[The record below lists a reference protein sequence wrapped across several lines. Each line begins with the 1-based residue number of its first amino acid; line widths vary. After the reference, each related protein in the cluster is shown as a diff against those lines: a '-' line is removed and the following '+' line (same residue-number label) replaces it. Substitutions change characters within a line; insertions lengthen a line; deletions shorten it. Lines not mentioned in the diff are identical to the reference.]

1 MRNTIVWAV
10 LIGGLASTPV
20 HAQIPVT
27 DALSYAQLV
36 RMAIQV
42 RQTIQLMKEEYQTM
56 QRIGRGY
63 GGPFGPYR
71 IPTLP
76 QLNHDVG
83 RYPFGGPLLQG
94 LNSGDP
100 YGDRYNQV
108 VRTVLRPGGL
118 IDLLPPEA
126 RKVMQDAFAGIE
138 IADSIATMGIHESA
152 QARGYAQ
159 RIAQLIER
167 LQTDVTASGSEYHQV
182 TAIADKLAI
191 AGMVNGR
198 LNQNSNQVE
207 SSILEQQIARN
218 LRLRREAAEQMNMS
232 LTRMKDNGDST
243 EALVGGATEALQNW
257 RLR

>member
-1 MRNTIVWAV
+1 MRKKIIWAV
-10 LIGGLASTPV
+10 LAGLILPPAA

-27 DALSYAQLV
+27 DVLSIAQLV

-42 RQTIQLMKEEYQTM
+42 RQTIELMKEEYQTI
-56 QRIGRGY
+56 QRVARGY
-63 GGPFGPYR
+63 GGSFAPYR

-76 QLNHDVG
+76 QLNHEVG
-83 RYPFGGPLLQG
+83 RYPFGAPLLEG

-100 YGDRYNQV
+100 YGDRYKQV
-108 VRTVLRPGGL
+108 VRSVLRPGGL
-118 IDLLPPEA
+118 FEQLPPDA
-126 RKVMQDAFAGIE
+126 RKAMEAAFAGIE
-138 IADSIATMGIHESA
+138 IADSIATMGVHESA
-152 QARGYAQ
+152 QARGYAL

-167 LQTDVTASGSEYHQV
+167 LQRDVTASGSEYHQV

-207 SSILEQQIARN
+207 SAILEQQIARN
-218 LRLRREAAEQMNMS
+218 LRLRREAAESMNMA

-243 EALVGGATEALQNW
+243 QAIVGGATEALQNW

>member
-1 MRNTIVWAV
+1 MRKQIIWAV
-10 LIGGLASTPV
+10 LFGLASTPV
-20 HAQIPVT
+20 YAQIPVT
-27 DALSYAQLV
+27 DVLSYVQLV
-36 RMAIQV
+36 RTAVQV
-42 RQTIQLMKEEYQTM
+42 RQTIDLMREEYQTI

-63 GGPFGPYR
+63 GGSLLPYR
-71 IPTLP
+71 IATLP
-76 QLNHDVG
+76 QLNHDVS
-83 RYPFGGPLLQG
+83 RYPFGGPLLEG

-118 IDLLPPEA
+118 FDQLPPDA
-126 RKVMQDAFAGIE
+126 RKVMEAAFAGIE
-138 IADSIATMGIHESA
+138 IADSIATMGVHESA
-152 QARGYAQ
+152 QARGYAL

-167 LQTDVTASGSEYHQV
+167 LQRDVTASGSEYHQV

-218 LRLRREAAEQMNMS
+218 LRLRREAAESMNMS

-243 EALVGGATEALQNW
+243 QAIVGGATEALQNW

>member
-1 MRNTIVWAV
+1 MRKKIFWAV
-10 LIGGLASTPV
+10 LFGLASTPV

-27 DALSYAQLV
+27 DVLSLVQLV
-36 RMAIQV
+36 QLAVKV
-42 RQTIQLMKEEYQTM
+42 RETIQLMREEYETM

-63 GGPFGPYR
+63 GGSFGAYR

-76 QLNHDVG
+76 QLNHDIG
-83 RYPFGGPLLQG
+83 RYPFGAPLLEG

-100 YGDRYNQV
+100 RGDRYNSV

-118 IDLLPPEA
+118 FDQLPSDA
-126 RKVMQDAFAGIE
+126 RKVMEAAFATIE
-138 IADSIATMGIHESA
+138 IADSIATMGVHESA
-152 QARGYAQ
+152 QARGYAL

-167 LQTDVTASGSEYHQV
+167 LQGDVTASGSEYHQV
-182 TAIADKLAI
+182 TAIADKLAL

-218 LRLRREAAEQMNMS
+218 LRLRSDAAAQMNMS
-232 LTRMKDNGDST
+232 ISRMKDNGEST
-243 EALVGGATEALQNW
+243 DAIVGGATDALRNW